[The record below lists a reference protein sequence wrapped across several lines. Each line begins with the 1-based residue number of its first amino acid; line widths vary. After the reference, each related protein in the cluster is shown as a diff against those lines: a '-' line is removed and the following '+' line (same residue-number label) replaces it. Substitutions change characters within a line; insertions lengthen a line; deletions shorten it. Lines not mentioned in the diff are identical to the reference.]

1 MNLGLAQEDQVRLI
15 DVDDMSEVVNV
26 TTEPLNIPG
35 ESTER

>member
-26 TTEPLNIPG
+26 TTETLNIPG